1 VVIVGWAAR
10 RIVGAKAVCIG
21 GASIGQGMA
30 PQAYIRM
37 SRAERLLQTDWLRA
51 CGTNCPMT
59 TLVDIAVRIF
69 FQQAADLLFTYQ
81 AGSAC
86 TQMIRVVHM
95 AE

>member
-1 VVIVGWAAR
+1 
-10 RIVGAKAVCIG
+10 
-21 GASIGQGMA
+21 
-30 PQAYIRM
+30 
-37 SRAERLLQTDWLRA
+37 
-51 CGTNCPMT
+51 MT

-81 AGSAC
+81 AGSAR

>member
-1 VVIVGWAAR
+1 
-10 RIVGAKAVCIG
+10 
-21 GASIGQGMA
+21 
-30 PQAYIRM
+30 
-37 SRAERLLQTDWLRA
+37 
-51 CGTNCPMT
+51 MT